1 MAGRVGQQMGNYRLV
16 ALLGQGGFAE
26 VYLGEHIYLETTA
39 AIKVL
44 YTQLDSDEGE
54 SFRKEARI
62 IARLVHPH
70 IVRVLD
76 YGVEEGTPFLVVD
89 YAPNGT
95 LRKHYPKGV
104 PLPLTSV
111 VSYVAQIADALQYAH
126 EQKTIHRDVKPENM
140 LLGRHNEV
148 LLSDFGIAIMA
159 QSSRSESTQGMQ
171 DLAGTIAYMA
181 PEQIQSQAIPASD
194 QYSLAVV
201 AYEWL
206 TGTRPFQGSFAEIA
220 VKHTL
225 TPPPLLREKI
235 PTLSLAVQEVI
246 MKALSKDPKQR
257 FPSVREFA
265 NTLEQAARKEV
276 SPLPLPHEG
285 TSPFIEAQPLPAA
298 STETAVL
305 AEPENEDTPASLAT
319 VPISISPSLSVPTP
333 VLSNEPASLTV
344 ETPAPPSI
352 ETTALPQAGQTSSPQ
367 PVESS
372 SAPGEVPLLPPKKV
386 PVEQPVPR
394 RISRRAVIAAL
405 AGIAAAGAVGGGIAL
420 LAHPQ
425 VSSETPPVQSGTQGG
440 TVYTFY
446 GHTDWV
452 WAVAWSPKVDRI
464 ASASGDDTA
473 QVWDAFSG
481 QDLNIYSHHT
491 DSVYSVSWS
500 TDGTKIASASADKTV
515 QTWDATYSDHF
526 YTYTGH
532 TSWVWTV
539 AWSPDGKRIASAG
552 GDGTVQVWDARD
564 GLHAY
569 KYTGHTGA
577 VHAVVWSPD
586 GTKIASAGNDGTVQV
601 WDASS
606 GAHIYTFQPYNV
618 SLWAAA
624 WSPDGSRIASAGS
637 SGTVQVWD
645 STTGSHLFTYYGHAD
660 FVYSVAWSPDGKYI
674 ASASDDKTVQV
685 WDSVYGRNPYIYT
698 AHTNGVRSVSWSHDG
713 RHIASA
719 SWDKTV
725 RVWRPL

>member
-1 MAGRVGQQMGNYRLV
+1 MADRGGREGQQLGNYRLIH
-16 ALLGQGGFAE
+16 LLGQGGFAD
-26 VYLGEHIYLETTA
+26 VYLGEHIYLDTPA

-44 YTQLDSDEGE
+44 HTQLDSDEVE
-54 SFRKEARI
+54 SFRAEART

-76 YGVEEGTPFLVVD
+76 YGVEGKTPFLVMD

-95 LRKHYPKGV
+95 LRKRYPKGV
-104 PLPLTSV
+104 PLPLSTI
-111 VSYVAQIADALQYAH
+111 VSYVTQLADALQYAH
-126 EQKTIHRDVKPENM
+126 EQKVIHRDVKPENM
-140 LLGRHNEV
+140 LLGRRNEV

-181 PEQIQSQAIPASD
+181 PEQIQSQAIAASD

-201 AYEWL
+201 GYEWL
-206 TGTRPFQGSFAEIA
+206 TGARPFQGSFAEIA

-225 TPPPLLREKI
+225 TSPPLLREKI

-265 NTLEQAARKEV
+265 HTLEQAASKEV
-276 SPLPLPHEG
+276 SPHTLPQEETPSFVE
-285 TSPFIEAQPLPAA
+285 SQPLPTA

-305 AEPENEDTPASLAT
+305 AEPESEDTPASLAT
-319 VPISISPSLSVPTP
+319 VPISISSSLSVPTP
-333 VLSNEPASLTV
+333 VLSNESTSLIV
-344 ETPAPPSI
+344 EAPAPANI
-352 ETTALPQAGQTSSPQ
+352 ETTALPQ

-372 SAPGEVPLLPPKKV
+372 SATEEASVLPPEKEHG
-386 PVEQPVPR
+386 EQPRSR
-394 RISRRAVIAAL
+394 RISRRAVIAGL

-425 VSSETPPVQSGTQGG
+425 GSSVTPPGQSGTQGG

-446 GHTDWV
+446 GHSDWV

-464 ASASGDDTA
+464 VSASGDDTA

-500 TDGTKIASASADKTV
+500 PDGTKIASASADKTI

-539 AWSPDGKRIASAG
+539 AWSPDCQR
-552 GDGTVQVWDARD
+552 V
-564 GLHAY
+564 
-569 KYTGHTGA
+569 
-577 VHAVVWSPD
+577 
-586 GTKIASAGNDGTVQV
+586 ASAGNDGTVQV
-601 WDASS
+601 WHASN
-606 GAHIYTFQPYNV
+606 GTHIYMFQPYNV
-618 SLWAAA
+618 SLWTAA

-674 ASASDDKTVQV
+674 ASASDDRTVQV
-685 WDSVYGRNPYIYT
+685 WDSVYGHNPYIYT
-698 AHTNGVRSVSWSHDG
+698 AHTDGVRSVSWSHDG
-713 RHIASA
+713 KHLASA

-725 RVWRPL
+725 RVWQPQ